1 VTSAPSP
8 NDEAWGLPVSS
19 ATKPSPNGRSA
30 VLCPMVL
37 FTVVHVL
44 LSLAGI
50 AAGFLVLGGLLKNRE
65 FGRSTAVFLAATL
78 LTSVTGFF
86 FPFHG
91 FTPAIGL
98 GIVSLIAL
106 AIAIYARYVRTLAE
120 AWRRIYVISAVTA
133 LYFNVFVLVVQVFQK
148 VPSLKALAPTQTEA
162 PFAVTQ
168 LAVLALFVVS
178 GIQAA
183 RKFGVTHSAAA
194 AARASR

>member
-1 VTSAPSP
+1 MTGPPSRSVEP
-8 NDEAWGLPVSS
+8 RRRLWEYCHRCQ
-19 ATKPSPNGRSA
+19 TGRLA
-30 VLCPMVL
+30 VLCPMAL

-50 AAGFLVLGGLLKNRE
+50 AAGFLVLGGLLISRE

-106 AIAIYARYVRTLAE
+106 AIAIYSRYVRSLAE
-120 AWRRIYVISAVTA
+120 AWRKVYVIAAVTA
-133 LYFNVFVLVVQVFQK
+133 LYFNVFVLVVQLFQK
-148 VPSLKALAPTQTEA
+148 VPFLKALAPTQTEA

-168 LAVLALFVVS
+168 VAVLALFVVA
-178 GIQAA
+178 GIRAA
-183 RKFGVTHSAAA
+183 RNFGVARPTAAV
-194 AARASR
+194 ARAPR